1 MPTHAP
7 LVILLTHNAWANRQ
21 LLEACAKLSEEQFH
35 KPFDMGP
42 GSLHDTCTHII
53 GTMRAWGDMLAGR
66 KQRPRLEGE
75 KRTVQELQ
83 TPHDEVAADLE
94 AAAKAGE
101 LDTTVTGERG
111 GRTYTFMRGAVLTHV
126 TTHGM
131 HHRAQCV
138 NMLRHLGAD
147 IPMNSVIEWML
158 TVDGQG

>member
-21 LLEACAKLSEEQFH
+21 LLEACAKLPEDQFH

-66 KQRPRLEGE
+66 EQRDRLEG
-75 KRTVQELQ
+75 KRRTVQELQ
-83 TPHDEVAADLE
+83 DLHDKVDADLQL
-94 AAAKAGE
+94 AAKEGE

-111 GRTYTFMRGAVLTHV
+111 GRTYTFLRGAVLTHV

-147 IPMNSVIEWML
+147 IPLNSVIEWML

>member
-21 LLEACAKLSEEQFH
+21 LLEACGKLTEDQFH
-35 KPFDMGP
+35 KPFEMGP
-42 GSLHDTCTHII
+42 GSLHDTVTHII

-66 KQRPRLEGE
+66 EQRDRLEGE
-75 KRTVQELQ
+75 KRSVHELQ
-83 TPHDEVAADLE
+83 ALHDQVDADLQL
-94 AAAKAGE
+94 AAKEGE

-138 NMLRHLGAD
+138 NMLRQLGAD
-147 IPMNSVIEWML
+147 IPLNSVIEWML